1 MHKLLVKKAG
11 GALFKDQ
18 SFGSPNISAQQHI
31 DILGGIV
38 VTVGVYGSGGPSSAL
53 QGLSG

>member
-31 DILGGIV
+31 DILGGIL